1 MVNHYAE
8 FVNVCD
14 YIEINKSKYNG
25 HFKLDLSHDQ
35 YLSDISIDI
44 DYYLKYASVRDAYI
58 LDSMHVCLL
67 WKCPVVESKVNDSN
81 IFPAAM
87 LFK

>member
-1 MVNHYAE
+1 MNCRCHFHQVSSRGGSGINNSLVNHYAE

-58 LDSMHVCLL
+58 LDSMHACLL
-67 WKCPVVESKVNDSN
+67 
-81 IFPAAM
+81 
-87 LFK
+87 

>member
-58 LDSMHVCLL
+58 LDSMHACLL
-67 WKCPVVESKVNDSN
+67 WKCPVVEIKSEWFKY
-81 IFPAAM
+81 FPCSYVV
-87 LFK
+87 

>member
-1 MVNHYAE
+1 MYVTT
-8 FVNVCD
+8 
-14 YIEINKSKYNG
+14 SKYNG

-58 LDSMHVCLL
+58 LDSMHACLL
-67 WKCPVVESKVNDSN
+67 
-81 IFPAAM
+81 
-87 LFK
+87 